1 MDIEIS
7 KVGSRGQ
14 ITLPKKV
21 REKEGIKP
29 EDYVAVIN
37 LDGKLIIE
45 KLNVNNWLKRVKEIE
60 EKGEEYPGLDK
71 IVKEVHETREEA

>member
-1 MDIEIS
+1 MDVEIS

-14 ITLPKKV
+14 ITLPKNL
-21 REKEGIKP
+21 REKKGIKP

-37 LDGKLIIE
+37 LDRKIIIE
-45 KLNVNNWLKRVKEIE
+45 KLNVNKWLKRVKEIE

-71 IVKEVHETREEA
+71 IVKEVHETRKKT